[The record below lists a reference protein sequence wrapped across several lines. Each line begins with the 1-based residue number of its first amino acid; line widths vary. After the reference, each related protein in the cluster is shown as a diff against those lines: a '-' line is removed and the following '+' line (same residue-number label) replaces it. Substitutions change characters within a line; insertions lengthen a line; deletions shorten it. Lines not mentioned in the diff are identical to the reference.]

1 MVRGEDADA
10 VGVKERHEVHV
21 LKDRVRRTFVP
32 AFPVPH
38 LRGYYVDEEI
48 TAAQRAPELPA
59 LADMLVERLALELDE
74 AVD

>member
-1 MVRGEDADA
+1 MPPEQRFSAA
-10 VGVKERHEVHV
+10 A
-21 LKDRVRRTFVP
+21 P
-32 AFPVPH
+32 QH
-38 LRGYYVDEEI
+38 LEMRGYYVDEEI